1 MTIHK
6 SKGLAFPIVFIPFDW
21 KSSPK
26 NEMWVENSTAIS
38 NKFRY
43 SLINQN
49 KLISNSH
56 FAEQYDKEQ
65 SLNVLDNLNKL
76 YVAVLELKMLY
87 LFFLQKLKK
96 QRQISLV

>member
-1 MTIHK
+1 
-6 SKGLAFPIVFIPFDW
+6 
-21 KSSPK
+21 
-26 NEMWVENSTAIS
+26 MWVENSTALS
-38 NKFRY
+38 NKLRY

-76 YVAVLELKMLY
+76 YVACTRAKDA
-87 LFFLQKLKK
+87 LFIFF
-96 QRQISLV
+96 S

>member
-26 NEMWVENSTAIS
+26 EMWVENSTALS
-38 NKFRY
+38 NKLRY

-76 YVAVLELKMLY
+76 YVACTELKMLY
-87 LFFLQKLKK
+87 LFFLLKLKK
-96 QRQISLV
+96 QRQISLI